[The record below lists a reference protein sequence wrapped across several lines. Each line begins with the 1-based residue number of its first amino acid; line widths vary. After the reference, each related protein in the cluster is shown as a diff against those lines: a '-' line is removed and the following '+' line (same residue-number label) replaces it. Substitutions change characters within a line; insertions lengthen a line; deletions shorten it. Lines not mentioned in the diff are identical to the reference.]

1 MERNADIYLHQMID
15 LIASNQK
22 LKQRSR
28 NILRRVSRRCSTMT
42 DQDLDDLLAR
52 CGGRVKV
59 ALLVADKGVSVK
71 ESREQLEMAQG
82 VLANVIATEDKAPI
96 KTPLI
101 NGFKH
106 HRSALCIDGGGS
118 KCAAVVGDTSGNIGK
133 GVAGPCNL

>member
-1 MERNADIYLHQMID
+1 
-15 LIASNQK
+15 
-22 LKQRSR
+22 
-28 NILRRVSRRCSTMT
+28 MT

-59 ALLVADKGVSVK
+59 ALVVAEKGISVE

-82 VLANVIATEDKAPI
+82 VLAKVIATEDEAPV

-106 HRSALCIDGGGS
+106 HRSVLCIDGGGS
-118 KCAAVVGDTSGNIGK
+118 KCAAVVGDTGGDLGK